1 MLHVGACTP
10 PVRVGDT
17 VTGMPVKVVVGEDNL
32 LVREGIVRLL
42 SAAPELDV
50 MAACEDYDAVLA
62 AVDEHDPDVVV
73 TDVRMPPTLTDEG
86 IRLARRLR
94 ASHPDLGVVV
104 VSQFAEP
111 SLVLGLFEEGSDRRA
126 YLLKERLHDREA
138 LVWAIHSVVEGGTS
152 VDPRVVEVLVFARS
166 GGARSQLDQLTERER
181 EVLAGIAEGKS
192 NAVIAKE
199 LFLTKR
205 TVEKRINSIFLKL
218 GLSYADDISKR
229 VKATLIFL
237 ADTTD

>member
-1 MLHVGACTP
+1 
-10 PVRVGDT
+10 
-17 VTGMPVKVVVGEDNL
+17 MPVSVVVGEDNL

-50 MAACEDYDAVLA
+50 VAACEDYDTLLR
-62 AVDEHDPDVVV
+62 AVDEHLPDVVL

-86 IRLARRLR
+86 IRLAKRLR
-94 ASHPDLGVVV
+94 ESHPEMGVVV

-111 SLVLGLFEEGSDRRA
+111 ALVLGLFEEGSDRRA
-126 YLLKERLHDREA
+126 YLLKERVHDRQA
-138 LVWAIHSVVEGGTS
+138 LVWAIHSVAEGGTS
-152 VDPRVVEVLVFARS
+152 VDPRVVEVLVLARS
-166 GGARSQLDQLTERER
+166 GRSGSPLGELTERER
-181 EVLAGIAEGKS
+181 DVLAGIAEGKS
-192 NAVIAKE
+192 NALIAKE

-218 GLSYADDISKR
+218 GLSHSDDISKR

-237 ADTTD
+237 AETTD